1 MRRFLLCL
9 LAAGMLTGGIRRETF
24 QKGDVVGFFGDSITH
39 AEYSEIN
46 YTHVLYNYYVTH
58 LPKEEMEFR
67 NLGVGGAKLSDGL
80 ELYQEDPASSGLQK
94 AVLEYGIN
102 D

>member
-1 MRRFLLCL
+1 
-9 LAAGMLTGGIRRETF
+9 MLTGGIRRETF

-58 LPKEEMEFR
+58 LPKE
-67 NLGVGGAKLSDGL
+67 
-80 ELYQEDPASSGLQK
+80 
-94 AVLEYGIN
+94 
-102 D
+102 